1 MVPDEMLRV
10 LERKLLQDLHHP
22 EKFGKD

>member
-1 MVPDEMLRV
+1 MVPGEMLRV

-22 EKFGKD
+22 EKFDKD